1 MIIRSHDSM
10 NMQNYKK
17 KGNKQRFLKKKLHSP
32 SSLEKNKGDSQKK
45 Q

>member
-17 KGNKQRFLKKKLHSP
+17 KGNKQRSLKKNFIPRRHW
-32 SSLEKNKGDSQKK
+32 EKNKGDSQKK

>member
-17 KGNKQRFLKKKLHSP
+17 KGNQQRFLKKNFIPRRHWQKI
-32 SSLEKNKGDSQKK
+32 KGIHKKK